1 MEGLGYS
8 SLVGSL
14 VIAFI
19 YIFQIPTR
27 FLVSTF
33 EKLLGQIPVV
43 LLGISGYA
51 LYAFVFAC
59 GTTLWHFM
67 VATIILGVTS
77 ALFWTSGLV
86 LLLNNTDKERYGR
99 SAGALY
105 AGVGL
110 GTAIGVLWLNK
121 VLAQFGGKTMFLL
134 AGVPPLLALLL
145 VLKLSLKNI
154 VVSRKIDL
162 KSLKEIAG
170 KEAFIV
176 GVLLFISSFS
186 YGIVYGGFS
195 ILISREIGL
204 AWIGALSVSFYLLKS
219 IFSKIGGGVSDF
231 LGRRAGFI
239 ISFVLGALA
248 SFMLGR
254 ASTPA
259 IFIIA
264 GALLGFQVSTVSVN
278 ANAWIADVAGL
289 DDRSTYMA
297 FIFAFGA
304 LGTTVS
310 LLLSGYFLATPERTI
325 LAFVSFALLNIVAA
339 ILSIFT
345 ERKEHSKEG

>member
-1 MEGLGYS
+1 
-8 SLVGSL
+8 
-14 VIAFI
+14 
-19 YIFQIPTR
+19 
-27 FLVSTF
+27 
-33 EKLLGQIPVV
+33 
-43 LLGISGYA
+43 
-51 LYAFVFAC
+51 
-59 GTTLWHFM
+59 
-67 VATIILGVTS
+67 
-77 ALFWTSGLV
+77 
-86 LLLNNTDKERYGR
+86 
-99 SAGALY
+99 
-105 AGVGL
+105 
-110 GTAIGVLWLNK
+110 
-121 VLAQFGGKTMFLL
+121 LAQFGGKTMFLL
-134 AGVPPLLALLL
+134 AGIPPLLALLL

-154 VVSRKIDL
+154 VISRKIDL

-195 ILISREIGL
+195 ILISREIGI

-219 IFSKIGGGVSDF
+219 IFSKIGGGLSDF

-325 LAFVSFALLNIVAA
+325 LAFVSIALLNIVAA

-345 ERKEHSKEG
+345 ERKERSKEG